1 MIYAYQKNDGDVDPS
16 KRKPDYISQIGKN
29 GKYLLLGL
37 ADGDYNVF
45 AIRDKVKDLKYQK
58 NEDEIG
64 VQFKDLSFKDKIIE
78 FSNADFFI
86 SLEDTI
92 EPKIVNVNM
101 KDRNHIYVEFSKNVD
116 STKIL
121 PSNFIFFDSTM
132 NRKIAPVYFFKGDAK
147 PKQFI
152 LGLADTLD
160 KKGEWV
166 LISEKIPDLKSN
178 FSKKEKISF
187 VLKNNHDTLAC
198 KIKTIAGTM
207 PDGKIDADDP
217 SVIVSFNDVINLSTV
232 KEKTGMNEEKGS
244 DIPVDVSKIDD
255 ATFSLHPR
263 VKIKPGTDYSVKVN
277 LRKYYDLFGNKV
289 DSLFRTKLTSSSDL
303 DFSGV
308 SGRIAIP
315 DTSDYYVLLQSV
327 PKSKTGYTQKVG
339 KKKNFDFRKIIPGK
353 YLLWSYK
360 DKNGNGKYDFGSV
373 KPFSHSE
380 EFSFYPDT
388 LNLRARW
395 PVGDINISFDKENDL
410 SEKLKVNNE
419 K

>member
-1 MIYAYQKNDGDVDPS
+1 
-16 KRKPDYISQIGKN
+16 
-29 GKYLLLGL
+29 
-37 ADGDYNVF
+37 
-45 AIRDKVKDLKYQK
+45 
-58 NEDEIG
+58 
-64 VQFKDLSFKDKIIE
+64 
-78 FSNADFFI
+78 
-86 SLEDTI
+86 
-92 EPKIVNVNM
+92 
-101 KDRNHIYVEFSKNVD
+101 
-116 STKIL
+116 
-121 PSNFIFFDSTM
+121 
-132 NRKIAPVYFFKGDAK
+132 
-147 PKQFI
+147 
-152 LGLADTLD
+152 
-160 KKGEWV
+160 
-166 LISEKIPDLKSN
+166 
-178 FSKKEKISF
+178 
-187 VLKNNHDTLAC
+187 
-198 KIKTIAGTM
+198 
-207 PDGKIDADDP
+207 
-217 SVIVSFNDVINLSTV
+217 
-232 KEKTGMNEEKGS
+232 
-244 DIPVDVSKIDD
+244 
-255 ATFSLHPR
+255 
-263 VKIKPGTDYSVKVN
+263 VKVN

-395 PVGDINISFDKENDL
+395 PVGDISISFDKENDL